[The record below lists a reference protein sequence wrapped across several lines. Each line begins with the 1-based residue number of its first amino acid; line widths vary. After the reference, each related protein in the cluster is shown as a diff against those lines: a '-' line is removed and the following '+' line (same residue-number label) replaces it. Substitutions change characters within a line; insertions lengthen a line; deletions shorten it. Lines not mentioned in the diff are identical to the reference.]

1 MRRSFILCRMIRML
15 EALAQD
21 SWTIPACMMYE
32 PSSNRRAL
40 HFGYFELTD
49 CRHGWRIYSVV
60 AKKSV
65 AVKKVVDVAKRE
77 KGASVKV
84 TSVKPSASKAAAA
97 QTTIT
102 LKQIGVQLA
111 ATHELPKQQ
120 VEALFSNMIEIIIKH
135 LKKGAKVRISGIGIL
150 QVKKR
155 AARMGRNPATG
166 ESMKIK
172 PSKKVSLRVAQDLKA
187 KI

>member
-1 MRRSFILCRMIRML
+1 M
-15 EALAQD
+15 
-21 SWTIPACMMYE
+21 
-32 PSSNRRAL
+32 
-40 HFGYFELTD
+40 
-49 CRHGWRIYSVV
+49 V

-65 AVKKVVDVAKRE
+65 AVKKAVDVAKRE
-77 KGASVKV
+77 NVTSVKV
-84 TSVKPSASKAAAA
+84 TSVKPAASKAAAA

-120 VEALFSNMIEIIIKH
+120 VEAILSDMIETIIKH

-172 PSKKVSLRVAQDLKA
+172 ASKKVSLRAAQDLKA

>member
-1 MRRSFILCRMIRML
+1 ML

-84 TSVKPSASKAAAA
+84 TSVKPSASKAA
-97 QTTIT
+97 
-102 LKQIGVQLA
+102 
-111 ATHELPKQQ
+111 
-120 VEALFSNMIEIIIKH
+120 EALFSNMIEIIIKH

>member
-1 MRRSFILCRMIRML
+1 MRRSFVLCRIIRML

-32 PSSNRRAL
+32 PSSNRGAL
-40 HFGYFELTD
+40 HFWLTD
-49 CRHGWRIYSVV
+49 CRHGWRICSVV

>member
-1 MRRSFILCRMIRML
+1 M
-15 EALAQD
+15 
-21 SWTIPACMMYE
+21 
-32 PSSNRRAL
+32 
-40 HFGYFELTD
+40 
-49 CRHGWRIYSVV
+49 V
-60 AKKSV
+60 AKKAV
-65 AVKKVVDVAKRE
+65 AAKKNTRAGGKVAS
-77 KGASVKV
+77 A
-84 TSVKPSASKAAAA
+84 KPAAAKAAAA
-97 QTTIT
+97 QTIT

-111 ATHELPKQQ
+111 ESHELPKRQ
-120 VEALFSNMIEIIIKH
+120 VEALFGDMIETIIKH

-172 PSKKVSLRVAQDLKA
+172 PSKKISLRVAQDLKA

>member
-1 MRRSFILCRMIRML
+1 M
-15 EALAQD
+15 
-21 SWTIPACMMYE
+21 
-32 PSSNRRAL
+32 
-40 HFGYFELTD
+40 
-49 CRHGWRIYSVV
+49 V

-65 AVKKVVDVAKRE
+65 AVKKVVDVAKRG

-84 TSVKPSASKAAAA
+84 TSVKPSASKATAA
-97 QTTIT
+97 QTIT

-120 VEALFSNMIEIIIKH
+120 VEALFSDMIEIIIKH

>member
-1 MRRSFILCRMIRML
+1 VRRSFILCRMIRML

-84 TSVKPSASKAAAA
+84 TSVKPSLQHMSCRSSK
-97 QTTIT
+97 
-102 LKQIGVQLA
+102 LKRYS
-111 ATHELPKQQ
+111 AT
-120 VEALFSNMIEIIIKH
+120 
-135 LKKGAKVRISGIGIL
+135 
-150 QVKKR
+150 
-155 AARMGRNPATG
+155 
-166 ESMKIK
+166 
-172 PSKKVSLRVAQDLKA
+172 
-187 KI
+187 

>member
-1 MRRSFILCRMIRML
+1 M
-15 EALAQD
+15 
-21 SWTIPACMMYE
+21 
-32 PSSNRRAL
+32 
-40 HFGYFELTD
+40 
-49 CRHGWRIYSVV
+49 V

-65 AVKKVVDVAKRE
+65 AVKKAGAVVKSENSASAK
-77 KGASVKV
+77 A
-84 TSVKPSASKAAAA
+84 TAVKPAAAKAAPA

-102 LKQIGVQLA
+102 LKQIGAQLA

-120 VEALFSNMIEIIIKH
+120 VEAIFSDMIETIIKH

-166 ESMKIK
+166 ESIKIK
-172 PSKKVSLRVAQDLKA
+172 ASKKVSLRVAQDLKA

>member
-1 MRRSFILCRMIRML
+1 
-15 EALAQD
+15 
-21 SWTIPACMMYE
+21 
-32 PSSNRRAL
+32 
-40 HFGYFELTD
+40 
-49 CRHGWRIYSVV
+49 
-60 AKKSV
+60 
-65 AVKKVVDVAKRE
+65 KKVVDVAKRG

-84 TSVKPSASKAAAA
+84 TSVKPSASKAVAA
-97 QTTIT
+97 QTIT

-120 VEALFSNMIEIIIKH
+120 VEALFSDMIEIIIKH

>member
-1 MRRSFILCRMIRML
+1 M
-15 EALAQD
+15 
-21 SWTIPACMMYE
+21 
-32 PSSNRRAL
+32 
-40 HFGYFELTD
+40 
-49 CRHGWRIYSVV
+49 V

-65 AVKKVVDVAKRE
+65 AVKKVVDVAKRG

-97 QTTIT
+97 QTIT

-120 VEALFSNMIEIIIKH
+120 VEALFSDMIEIIIKH

>member
-1 MRRSFILCRMIRML
+1 M
-15 EALAQD
+15 
-21 SWTIPACMMYE
+21 
-32 PSSNRRAL
+32 
-40 HFGYFELTD
+40 
-49 CRHGWRIYSVV
+49 V
-60 AKKSV
+60 AKKAV
-65 AVKKVVDVAKRE
+65 ATKKNTGATGRVAS
-77 KGASVKV
+77 A
-84 TSVKPSASKAAAA
+84 KPMAAKAAAA
-97 QTTIT
+97 QTIT

-111 ATHELPKQQ
+111 EAHELPKRQ
-120 VEALFSNMIEIIIKH
+120 VEALFGDMIETIIKH

-172 PSKKVSLRVAQDLKA
+172 PSKKISLRVAQDLKA

>member
-1 MRRSFILCRMIRML
+1 MICVALIRLVRQTWRARR
-15 EALAQD
+15 
-21 SWTIPACMMYE
+21 
-32 PSSNRRAL
+32 
-40 HFGYFELTD
+40 
-49 CRHGWRIYSVV
+49 VV
-60 AKKSV
+60 AKK
-65 AVKKVVDVAKRE
+65 AVAK
-77 KGASVKV
+77 KKNTGAAGRAAPA
-84 TSVKPSASKAAAA
+84 KPMAAKAAAA
-97 QTTIT
+97 QTIT

-111 ATHELPKQQ
+111 EAHELPKRQ
-120 VEALFSNMIEIIIKH
+120 VEALFGDMIETIIKH

-172 PSKKVSLRVAQDLKA
+172 PSKKISLRVAQDLKA